1 MTEANID
8 DSSDTSGESAVG
20 PRVALLGDSV
30 IAGLGVRGRSYGM
43 LVAESL
49 GASHTL
55 RLARSTHT
63 IIDALT
69 RVEKVRDYKPDL
81 ILVGVGGAD
90 GVVHASATLQKLVER
105 FAPKSWQGVE
115 GLEPRAYYVGTKWTR
130 FRQRVTT
137 IIKVTIKHI
146 GVRMGDGYQRV
157 PLDSFAPK
165 LEELFLQLS
174 EIGCPVIVCGISDS
188 DPRYFPRT
196 EAALVEYRKV
206 MSAAS
211 ARYDNFAYVDIRPP
225 LKRWDDFISDHI
237 HLNPTGHAKVAELIL
252 DESKPL
258 LVRAQLV

>member
-1 MTEANID
+1 MAETNIED
-8 DSSDTSGESAVG
+8 PAGTSDSAPAG
-20 PRVALLGDSV
+20 PRVVLLGDSV

-63 IIDALT
+63 IIDALA
-69 RVEKVRDYKPDL
+69 RVEKVRDYRPDV

-90 GVVHASATLQKLVER
+90 GVVHASATLQKIVER

-115 GLEPRAYYVGTKWTR
+115 GLEPRAYYVGSKWTR
-130 FRQRVTT
+130 IRQRVTT
-137 IIKVTIKHI
+137 LVKVTIKHV
-146 GVRMGDGYQRV
+146 GVRLGDGYQRV
-157 PLDSFAPK
+157 PLESFEPK
-165 LEELFLQLS
+165 VNELFQRLS

-196 EAALVEYRKV
+196 EAALVQYREV

-211 ARYDNFAYVDIRPP
+211 ARHDNFVYVDIRPP

-237 HLNPTGHAKVAELIL
+237 HLNPSGHAKVAELIL
-252 DESKPL
+252 DESKEL
-258 LVRAQLV
+258 LARAQLV